1 VRETSERRAGVKKV
15 IAVYHHPKRWAR
27 DLPSFIMQNNP
38 FIRLARMTVPLELT
52 TLLKEYSSSDSATP
66 LQSIIDKLHARYGTA
81 IQAIVF
87 YGSCLRSGDVRD
99 GLIDLYVVVDG
110 YRSAYGNT
118 PVAFLNTLLP
128 PNVFYVTCPDGDR
141 TVRAKYAVLSMRD
154 FKRSTAMGWFHSY
167 FWGRFCQPVR
177 IVWSRTEQVEQEI
190 HEACGQAIRTFLTR
204 VLPMLPSEFNARMLW
219 EAGLGLSYRAELRA
233 ERTDVVTRLFDSAAD
248 YYERLTALALK
259 TVPHPIT
266 VISHHPPSS
275 YRADISN
282 GMRRRCRLAWMIRRT
297 QGKILSCLRL
307 LKALLTFQGGVDYI
321 LWKIERHSGITVEVT
336 PRLRRYP
343 LLVGWVVFWR
353 LYRRGAF
360 R

>member
-1 VRETSERRAGVKKV
+1 M
-15 IAVYHHPKRWAR
+15 IH
-27 DLPSFIMQNNP
+27 SFAS
-38 FIRLARMTVPLELT
+38 RRMTMPLELT
-52 TLLKEYSSSDSATP
+52 TFLKEASSSDHVAA
-66 LQSIIDKLHARYGTA
+66 LQSITDQLHSRYGTA
-81 IQAIVF
+81 LQAIVF

-110 YRSAYGNT
+110 YRSAYRNASL
-118 PVAFLNTLLP
+118 AFLNTLLP
-128 PNVFYVTCPDGDR
+128 PNVFYMTCPDGNR
-141 TVRAKYAVLSMRD
+141 IVRAKYAVLSMTD

-177 IVWSRTEQVEQEI
+177 IVWSQNEPVEQEI
-190 HEACGQAIRTFLTR
+190 HKACGQAILTFLAR

-233 ERTDVVTRLFDSAAD
+233 ERPDAITRLFESTAD
-248 YYERLTALALK
+248 YYEHLTALALK
-259 TVPHPIT
+259 TVPYSTT
-266 VISHHPPSS
+266 VISQHHPFS
-275 YRADISN
+275 YRSHISN
-282 GMRRRCRLAWMIRRT
+282 GRRLRCRLAWMIRRT